1 MPTMAKKK
9 KDKDGTK
16 SSLPMKKTSGEVN
29 LDRIREPFIVAMGK
43 VVEDNILACNN
54 FELWYLINQELP
66 VEEQISFRDFS
77 MIRNPLQER
86 SRDTIKMSPFYL
98 EARKIVIEALI
109 KAKRDLLVKYQSA
122 KNYIELRKCEF
133 ILQTRFKDWGVDIS
147 EEADV
152 LPVGNTYNI
161 LIQNNHSAQ
170 PVRTELEMIKLMQ
183 NVDS

>member
-1 MPTMAKKK
+1 MAKSKK
-9 KDKDGTK
+9 IKDKVK
-16 SSLPMKKTSGEVN
+16 PNLPMKKSSGEVN
-29 LDRIREPFIVAMGK
+29 LDRIREPFILAMHR

-86 SRDTIKMSPFYL
+86 SRDTIKMSPFYM

-109 KAKRDLLVKYQSA
+109 KAKRDLLVKYQGA

-133 ILQTRFKDWGVDIS
+133 ILQTRFKDWGIDIS
-147 EEADV
+147 EGVDS

-161 LIQNNHSAQ
+161 LIQNNHNSP
-170 PVRTELEMIKLMQ
+170 PVRSETEMIKLMQ
-183 NVDS
+183 DVDS